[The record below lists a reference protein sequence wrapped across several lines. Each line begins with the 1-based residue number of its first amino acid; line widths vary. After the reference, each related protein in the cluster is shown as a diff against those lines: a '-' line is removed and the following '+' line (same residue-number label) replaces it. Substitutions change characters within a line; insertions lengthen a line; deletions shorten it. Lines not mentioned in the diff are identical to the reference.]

1 MQNNTTNSQKYSKIH
16 RCMKNTEKYTDIQ
29 LFSASKRRPVECY
42 DSNNSSPPTRQE
54 FKLFLEGGWCDVV
67 IKESL
72 SKEVKDEAVGSVN
85 DTKAGTLMFV
95 RSQISAFESLLVRGN
110 LDDSS
115 FLGTETSNG
124 KWVNIT
130 LDSFLDAA
138 TDDTDFQ
145 RGNYEESWRFLLNF
159 YTSGQMID

>member
-1 MQNNTTNSQKYSKIH
+1 MGIDGIFTLDAEGGGPEELLTFLKA
-16 RCMKNTEKYTDIQ
+16 
-29 LFSASKRRPVECY
+29 SAVWFTARSA
-42 DSNNSSPPTRQE
+42 PPTRQE